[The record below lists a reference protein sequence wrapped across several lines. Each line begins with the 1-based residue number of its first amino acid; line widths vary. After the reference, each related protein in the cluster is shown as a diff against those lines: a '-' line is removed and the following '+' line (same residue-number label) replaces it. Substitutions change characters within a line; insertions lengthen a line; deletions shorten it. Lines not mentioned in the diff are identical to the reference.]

1 MANFPTRSLH
11 GTVLSWGN
19 KIPYKDILLS
29 PFLLFHV
36 HESLILSHYNQ
47 KSTRFSETDNKEKM
61 MMSNVTNVSVISTN
75 GSVISHDPIQQS
87 KAIDVYYDSGLV
99 LLICLGLPA
108 NFLIG
113 FVASRFLRKPQLQ
126 LNTIS
131 KTFHVLVIWN
141 VVTNGLA
148 TAWTGF
154 VVAARH
160 DVINLK
166 ARSTCNA
173 FGFFSSWLS
182 MVTVW
187 LPFVTS
193 LSRYN
198 IAMGTTNG
206 RINPW
211 SVGKINLL
219 SVLMT
224 IAMAIFGVIPFT
236 SAVSYHLTRLHGCTA
251 KTNSMDFNYRI
262 LTNVLRIL
270 PCLLTVLVYGAI
282 FFHYRKLRNQ
292 VGLENELEQK
302 PHVLALWKNSN
313 AEKRLSLLMFATVM
327 HLTATALLGA
337 VLLNFHNVSGAGETG
352 CLLKNTYHV
361 ITPFIIGLSSGRY
374 RRETQKIIR
383 HMVNY
388 E

>member
-1 MANFPTRSLH
+1 
-11 GTVLSWGN
+11 
-19 KIPYKDILLS
+19 
-29 PFLLFHV
+29 
-36 HESLILSHYNQ
+36 
-47 KSTRFSETDNKEKM
+47 
-61 MMSNVTNVSVISTN
+61 MSNVTNVSIISTN
-75 GSVISHDPIQQS
+75 VSVISQNPMHQS

-108 NFLIG
+108 NFLTG
-113 FVASRFLRKPQLQ
+113 FVASQFLRKPRLQ

-166 ARSTCNA
+166 ARAACTT

-187 LPFVTS
+187 IPFVTS

-198 IAMGTTNG
+198 VARGTTNVE
-206 RINPW
+206 IKLW
-211 SVGKINLL
+211 SVGKTNLL
-219 SVLMT
+219 SALMT
-224 IAMAIFGVIPFT
+224 IVMAIFGIVPFT
-236 SAVSYHLTRLHGCTA
+236 TAVSYHLTRLHGCTA
-251 KTNSMDFNYRI
+251 KSNSMDFNYRI

-292 VGLENELEQK
+292 VGPENDLERK
-302 PHVLALWKNSN
+302 PQVLALWKNSI

-337 VLLNFHNVSGAGETG
+337 ILLNFHHISGVGETG

-361 ITPFIIGLSSGRY
+361 VTPFIIALSSGRY
-374 RRETQKIIR
+374 RREMQKIITR
-383 HMVNY
+383 IVRY